1 MREVRLVPDWTGI
14 LPGLLLI
21 YTDGERAQDRRWA
34 MAEMLR
40 AARLA
45 DAFVT
50 LAVAVDSGE
59 DTRQALALIRA
70 GLVEAAERR
79 RADESSPSTD
89 RATVREWLA
98 VEADLTPRNG

>member
-1 MREVRLVPDWTGI
+1 MREVRLVPDWSGI

-50 LAVAVDSGE
+50 LAVAVDNGE

-79 RADESSPSTD
+79 RADESGD
-89 RATVREWLA
+89 RATVGEWLA